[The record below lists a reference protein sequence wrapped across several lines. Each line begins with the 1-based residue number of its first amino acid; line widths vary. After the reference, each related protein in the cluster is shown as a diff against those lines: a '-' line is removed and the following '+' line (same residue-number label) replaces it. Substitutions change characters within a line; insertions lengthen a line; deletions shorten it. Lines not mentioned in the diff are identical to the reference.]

1 MWVLSTTAAAA
12 IVAAAAGR
20 RQQYRV
26 SLVSTYV
33 VARAAAR
40 TYEVEPLSERR
51 HDVTT
56 LVASI

>member
-1 MWVLSTTAAAA
+1 MWVLSAAA
-12 IVAAAAGR
+12 IVAAAPVAGSS
-20 RQQYRV
+20 RV
-26 SLVSTYV
+26 SYV
-33 VARAAAR
+33 VARAAR

>member
-1 MWVLSTTAAAA
+1 MWVLSTTAAA
-12 IVAAAAGR
+12 IDAAAAPPVAGSS
-20 RQQYRV
+20 RV
-26 SLVSTYV
+26 SYV
-33 VARAAAR
+33 VARAAR

>member
-1 MWVLSTTAAAA
+1 MWVLSTAA
-12 IVAAAAGR
+12 IVAAAAPPVAGSS
-20 RQQYRV
+20 RV
-26 SLVSTYV
+26 SYA
-33 VARAAAR
+33 VARAAAH